1 MIGDYSIMDWV
12 TLGGILTTIASLVG
26 IAIKLARDNSGLKAE
41 MKALS
46 KEREMEH
53 ASLSSEHKGLSSE
66 HKGLSSE
73 HKGLSSDH
81 RGLSKEHD
89 ALSKEHASIKKDTE
103 YISDE
108 MKYEK
113 MARENLYKNSTKAKE
128 ILETMDF
135 MKEVVL
141 QNSRLTEEVGRL
153 TVENQELSKSKQNNE
168 LDKVL
173 RILGR
178 IEGQLASL
186 EGYRG
191 TEEVQVVLKRVESE
205 LLELN
210 N

>member
-1 MIGDYSIMDWV
+1 MIEEYSIMDWI
-12 TLGGILTTIASLVG
+12 TFSGIVATIASLVG

-53 ASLSSEHKGLSSE
+53 DSLSSEHI
-66 HKGLSSE
+66 
-73 HKGLSSDH
+73 
-81 RGLSKEHD
+81 GLSKEHD
-89 ALSKEHASIKKDTE
+89 RLSQEHASIKKDTE

-113 MARENLYKNSTKAKE
+113 EARKNLYKNSSRAKE
-128 ILETMDF
+128 ILETMDL

-141 QNSRLTEEVGRL
+141 QNSKLHKEVTRL
-153 TVENQELSKSKQNNE
+153 TVANQELSKPKQNNE
-168 LDKVL
+168 LDKVI

>member
-12 TLGGILTTIASLVG
+12 TFGGVLTTIASLVG

-53 ASLSSEHKGLSSE
+53 DSLSSEHRGLSSE
-66 HKGLSSE
+66 H
-73 HKGLSSDH
+73 
-81 RGLSKEHD
+81 RNLSKEHD

-113 MARENLYKNSTKAKE
+113 MARENLYKNSTRAKE

-141 QNSRLTEEVGRL
+141 QNSRLHDEVTRL
-153 TVENQELSKSKQNNE
+153 TVANQEISKPKQNNE

-186 EGYRG
+186 EGYRS

-205 LLELN
+205 LSELSN
-210 N
+210 

>member
-12 TLGGILTTIASLVG
+12 TLGGILTTVASLVG

-53 ASLSSEHKGLSSE
+53 E
-66 HKGLSSE
+66 
-73 HKGLSSDH
+73 
-81 RGLSKEHD
+81 RLSKEHD
-89 ALSKEHASIKKDTE
+89 GLYKDHLSIKDDTR

-113 MARENLYKNSTKAKE
+113 MARKNLYKNSTKAKE
-128 ILETMDF
+128 ILETMDL

-141 QNSRLTEEVGRL
+141 QNSRLTEEVTRL
-153 TVENQELSKSKQNNE
+153 KFENQELSKPKQNNE

>member
-12 TLGGILTTIASLVG
+12 TLGGILTTVASVVG

-41 MKALS
+41 IKALS
-46 KEREMEH
+46 KEHDKLTMEH
-53 ASLSSEHKGLSSE
+53 DKLSEENK
-66 HKGLSSE
+66 K
-73 HKGLSSDH
+73 
-81 RGLSKEHD
+81 LSKEHD
-89 ALSKEHASIKKDTE
+89 DLSKEHLSIKEDTR

-113 MARENLYKNSTKAKE
+113 MARESLYKNSTKAKE
-128 ILETMDF
+128 ILETMDL

-141 QNSRLTEEVGRL
+141 QNSRLTEEVARL
-153 TVENQELSKSKQNNE
+153 KVEKQELSKPKQNNE

-186 EGYRG
+186 EGYRS

-205 LLELN
+205 LLELSN
-210 N
+210 

>member
-1 MIGDYSIMDWV
+1 MIEGYSFMDWV
-12 TLGGILTTIASLVG
+12 TFGGVLTTIASLVG

-41 MKALS
+41 MKAMS

-53 ASLSSEHKGLSSE
+53 DRLSSEHS
-66 HKGLSSE
+66 
-73 HKGLSSDH
+73 
-81 RGLSKEHD
+81 GLSKEHD
-89 ALSKEHASIKKDTE
+89 RLSQEHASIKKDTE

-113 MARENLYKNSTKAKE
+113 EARKNLYKNSSRAKE
-128 ILETMDF
+128 ILETMDL

-141 QNSRLTEEVGRL
+141 QNSRLHEEVTRL
-153 TVENQELSKSKQNNE
+153 TVANQELSKPKQNNE
-168 LDKVL
+168 LDKVF

>member
-53 ASLSSEHKGLSSE
+53 ASLSSEHKGLSS
-66 HKGLSSE
+66 
-73 HKGLSSDH
+73 DH

-113 MARENLYKNSTKAKE
+113 MARENLYKNSTRAKE

-141 QNSRLTEEVGRL
+141 QNSRLQDEVTRL
-153 TVENQELSKSKQNNE
+153 TVANQELSKPKQNNE

-186 EGYRG
+186 EGYRS

-205 LLELN
+205 LLELSN
-210 N
+210 

>member
-1 MIGDYSIMDWV
+1 MIEGYSFMDWV
-12 TLGGILTTIASLVG
+12 TFGGVLTTIASLVG

-53 ASLSSEHKGLSSE
+53 DRLSSEH
-66 HKGLSSE
+66 
-73 HKGLSSDH
+73 
-81 RGLSKEHD
+81 RNLSKEHD
-89 ALSKEHASIKKDTE
+89 RLSQEHASIKKDTE

-113 MARENLYKNSTKAKE
+113 MARENLYKNSTKAKK
-128 ILETMDF
+128 ILETMDL

-141 QNSRLTEEVGRL
+141 QNSRLTEEVTRL
-153 TVENQELSKSKQNNE
+153 KVENQELLKPKENKE

-186 EGYRG
+186 EGYRS

-205 LLELN
+205 LLELSN
-210 N
+210 

>member
-1 MIGDYSIMDWV
+1 MIEEYSIMDWI
-12 TLGGILTTIASLVG
+12 TFSGIVATIASLIG

-53 ASLSSEHKGLSSE
+53 DSLSKEHDRLSN
-66 HKGLSSE
+66 
-73 HKGLSSDH
+73 
-81 RGLSKEHD
+81 EHD
-89 ALSKEHASIKKDTE
+89 ALSKEHASIKEDTR

-113 MARENLYKNSTKAKE
+113 MARENLYKNSSRAKE
-128 ILETMDF
+128 ILETMDL

-141 QNSRLTEEVGRL
+141 QNSRLHEEVTRL
-153 TVENQELSKSKQNNE
+153 TVANQELSKPKENKE

-186 EGYRG
+186 EGYRS

>member
-1 MIGDYSIMDWV
+1 MNEGYSFMDWV
-12 TLGGILTTIASLVG
+12 TLGGILITVASLVG

-53 ASLSSEHKGLSSE
+53 DRLSSEHSG
-66 HKGLSSE
+66 
-73 HKGLSSDH
+73 
-81 RGLSKEHD
+81 
-89 ALSKEHASIKKDTE
+89 LSKEHASIKKDTE

-113 MARENLYKNSTKAKE
+113 EARKNLYKNSSRAKE

-141 QNSRLTEEVGRL
+141 QNSKLHKEVTRL
-153 TVENQELSKSKQNNE
+153 TVANQELSKPKQNNE
-168 LDKVL
+168 LDKVI

>member
-12 TLGGILTTIASLVG
+12 TFGGIVATIASLVG

-53 ASLSSEHKGLSSE
+53 ESLSKEHSALSKE
-66 HKGLSSE
+66 HDSLSKE
-73 HKGLSSDH
+73 HD
-81 RGLSKEHD
+81 GLSKEH
-89 ALSKEHASIKKDTE
+89 LSIKEDTR

-128 ILETMDF
+128 ILETIDL
-135 MKEVVL
+135 MKEVVF
-141 QNSRLTEEVGRL
+141 QNSRLTEEVTRL
-153 TVENQELSKSKQNNE
+153 KVENQELSKSKENKE

-173 RILGR
+173 RVLGR

-186 EGYRG
+186 EDYCS

-205 LLELN
+205 LLELIN
-210 N
+210 

>member
-1 MIGDYSIMDWV
+1 MIEEYSIMDWI
-12 TLGGILTTIASLVG
+12 TFSGIVATIASLVG

-53 ASLSSEHKGLSSE
+53 DRLSSEHRSLSSEHS
-66 HKGLSSE
+66 
-73 HKGLSSDH
+73 
-81 RGLSKEHD
+81 GLSKEHD
-89 ALSKEHASIKKDTE
+89 RLSQEHASIKKDTE

-108 MKYEK
+108 MKQEK
-113 MARENLYKNSTKAKE
+113 MAREILYQNTTKARE
-128 ILETMDF
+128 ILDTMDL

-141 QNSRLTEEVGRL
+141 QNSKLTQEVTRL
-153 TVENQELSKSKQNNE
+153 TVANQELSEPKQNNE
-168 LDKVL
+168 LDKVF

-191 TEEVQVVLKRVESE
+191 TEEVQVVLKRVKSE
-205 LLELN
+205 LSELDN
-210 N
+210 

>member
-1 MIGDYSIMDWV
+1 MIEGYSFMDWV
-12 TLGGILTTIASLVG
+12 TFGGVLTTIASLVG

-53 ASLSSEHKGLSSE
+53 ES
-66 HKGLSSE
+66 
-73 HKGLSSDH
+73 
-81 RGLSKEHD
+81 LSKEHD
-89 ALSKEHASIKKDTE
+89 VLSKEHDSIKKDTE

-128 ILETMDF
+128 ILETMDL

-141 QNSRLTEEVGRL
+141 QNSRLTEEVTRL
-153 TVENQELSKSKQNNE
+153 KVENQELLKPKENKE

-186 EGYRG
+186 EGYRS

>member
-12 TLGGILTTIASLVG
+12 TFGGILTTIASLVG

-41 MKALS
+41 MKAMS

-53 ASLSSEHKGLSSE
+53 E
-66 HKGLSSE
+66 
-73 HKGLSSDH
+73 
-81 RGLSKEHD
+81 RLSKEHD
-89 ALSKEHASIKKDTE
+89 GLYKDHLSIKEDTR

-113 MARENLYKNSTKAKE
+113 EARKNLYKNSSRAKE
-128 ILETMDF
+128 ILETMDL

-141 QNSRLTEEVGRL
+141 QNSRLTEEVTRL
-153 TVENQELSKSKQNNE
+153 KVENQELSKPKQNNE

-178 IEGQLASL
+178 IENQLASL

>member
-1 MIGDYSIMDWV
+1 MIEEYSIMDWI
-12 TLGGILTTIASLVG
+12 TFSGIVATIASLVG

-53 ASLSSEHKGLSSE
+53 DSLSSE
-66 HKGLSSE
+66 
-73 HKGLSSDH
+73 H

-89 ALSKEHASIKKDTE
+89 SLSKEHASIKKDTE

-113 MARENLYKNSTKAKE
+113 EARRNLYKNSSRAKE
-128 ILETMDF
+128 ILETMDL

-141 QNSRLTEEVGRL
+141 QNSRLHEEVTRL
-153 TVENQELSKSKQNNE
+153 TVANQELSKPKQNGE
-168 LDKVL
+168 LDKL
-173 RILGR
+173 FRILGR

-191 TEEVQVVLKRVESE
+191 TEEVQVVLKRVKSE

>member
-1 MIGDYSIMDWV
+1 MIEGYSFMDWV
-12 TLGGILTTIASLVG
+12 TFGGVLTTIASLVG

-53 ASLSSEHKGLSSE
+53 DSLSSEHRGLSSE
-66 HKGLSSE
+66 H
-73 HKGLSSDH
+73 
-81 RGLSKEHD
+81 RNLSKEHD

-128 ILETMDF
+128 ILETMDL
-135 MKEVVL
+135 MKEVVF
-141 QNSRLTEEVGRL
+141 QNSSLTEEVTRL
-153 TVENQELSKSKQNNE
+153 KVENQELSKPKQNNE

-186 EGYRG
+186 EGYRS

-205 LLELN
+205 LLELSN
-210 N
+210 

>member
-1 MIGDYSIMDWV
+1 MIEEYSIMDWV
-12 TLGGILTTIASLVG
+12 TFSGIVATIASLVG

-41 MKALS
+41 MKAMS

-53 ASLSSEHKGLSSE
+53 
-66 HKGLSSE
+66 
-73 HKGLSSDH
+73 DN
-81 RGLSKEHD
+81 LSKEHD
-89 ALSKEHASIKKDTE
+89 SLSKEHASIKKDTE

-153 TVENQELSKSKQNNE
+153 TVENQELSKPKQNNE

>member
-12 TLGGILTTIASLVG
+12 TFGGIVATIASLIG

-53 ASLSSEHKGLSSE
+53 E
-66 HKGLSSE
+66 
-73 HKGLSSDH
+73 
-81 RGLSKEHD
+81 RLSKEHD
-89 ALSKEHASIKKDTE
+89 GLYKDHLSIKEDTR

-128 ILETMDF
+128 ILETIDL
-135 MKEVVL
+135 MKEVVF
-141 QNSRLTEEVGRL
+141 QNSRLTEEVTRL
-153 TVENQELSKSKQNNE
+153 KVENQELSKPKQNNQ

>member
-12 TLGGILTTIASLVG
+12 TFGGIIATIASLVG

-46 KEREMEH
+46 KEH
-53 ASLSSEHKGLSSE
+53 DSLSN
-66 HKGLSSE
+66 
-73 HKGLSSDH
+73 
-81 RGLSKEHD
+81 EHD
-89 ALSKEHASIKKDTE
+89 GLSKEHASIKKDTE

-128 ILETMDF
+128 ILETMDL

-141 QNSRLTEEVGRL
+141 QNSSLTKEVTRLK
-153 TVENQELSKSKQNNE
+153 VENQELSKPKDNKE

-186 EGYRG
+186 EEHCS

-205 LLELN
+205 LLELIN
-210 N
+210 

>member
-1 MIGDYSIMDWV
+1 MIEGYSFMDWV
-12 TLGGILTTIASLVG
+12 TFGGVLTTIASLVG
-26 IAIKLARDNSGLKAE
+26 IAVKLARDNSGLKAE

-53 ASLSSEHKGLSSE
+53 ES
-66 HKGLSSE
+66 
-73 HKGLSSDH
+73 
-81 RGLSKEHD
+81 LSKEHD
-89 ALSKEHASIKKDTE
+89 VLSKEHDSIKKDTE

-128 ILETMDF
+128 ILETMDL

-141 QNSRLTEEVGRL
+141 QNSRLTEEVARL
-153 TVENQELSKSKQNNE
+153 KVENQELLKPKENKE

-186 EGYRG
+186 EGYRS

-205 LLELN
+205 LLELSN
-210 N
+210 

>member
-1 MIGDYSIMDWV
+1 MIEEYSIMDWV
-12 TLGGILTTIASLVG
+12 TFSGIVATIASLVG

-41 MKALS
+41 MKAMS

-53 ASLSSEHKGLSSE
+53 
-66 HKGLSSE
+66 
-73 HKGLSSDH
+73 DN
-81 RGLSKEHD
+81 LSKEHD
-89 ALSKEHASIKKDTE
+89 SLSKEHASIKKDTE

-113 MARENLYKNSTKAKE
+113 MARENLYKNSTRAKE
-128 ILETMDF
+128 ILETMDL

-141 QNSRLTEEVGRL
+141 QNSRLHEEVTRL
-153 TVENQELSKSKQNNE
+153 TVANQEPSKPKQNNE

-186 EGYRG
+186 EDYRG